1 MYKPTYKIYKSAF
14 LLKNIFLLNK
24 IKVREK
30 YMKELVNK
38 QRNFFNSNKTL
49 DYNFRLKQLKKL
61 YNIVCQNENL
71 ISEALYK
78 DLNKSESESYMTEIM
93 IIKKEIKYFISN
105 LKSLM
110 KPKKVAS
117 PITIFPS
124 SAFIYKE
131 PLGLSLIISPWNY
144 PIQLSLCPLATAIAA
159 GCCAILK
166 PSEYSTNSSNLLKN
180 IISKNFEEDYIAV
193 VTGGVSESTKL
204 LNEKFDKI
212 FFTGNSTVGKIVM
225 EKATKNL
232 TSVTLELGGKS
243 PCIVDES
250 ANIDITAKR
259 IIWGKLINAGQTC
272 VAPDYIFV
280 HSSIKDLL
288 IKKLIFYIE
297 KFYGNDLLNNPLYPK
312 IITKHHYDRAK
323 KLLDNETI
331 IFGGNFDD
339 EKLKI
344 EATLIDN
351 PQSDSPLLKEEI
363 FSPILPIIN
372 YDNLDNLI
380 LSLKEKEKSLALYI
394 FSNNKININKIITNI
409 SYGGGCVNDTIVH
422 LMPHNLPF
430 GGVGNS
436 GMGKYHGKAGFDDFS
451 NTKSIVKKPF
461 FLDLPF
467 KYPPYINK
475 IKLFKFFEKF

>member
-1 MYKPTYKIYKSAF
+1 
-14 LLKNIFLLNK
+14 
-24 IKVREK
+24 
-30 YMKELVNK
+30 
-38 QRNFFNSNKTL
+38 
-49 DYNFRLKQLKKL
+49 
-61 YNIVCQNENL
+61 
-71 ISEALYK
+71 
-78 DLNKSESESYMTEIM
+78 MTEVM

-110 KPKKVAS
+110 KPKKVTS

-159 GCCAILK
+159 GCCVILK
-166 PSEYSTNSSNLLKN
+166 PSEYSTNSSTLLEN
-180 IISKNFEEDYIAV
+180 IISKNFEEDYIKV

-204 LNEKFDKI
+204 LDEKFDKI

-225 EKATKNL
+225 EKAAKNL
-232 TSVTLELGGKS
+232 IPITLELGGKS
-243 PCIVDES
+243 PCIVDET
-250 ANIDITAKR
+250 ANIDVTAKR

-272 VAPDYIFV
+272 VAPDYILV
-280 HSSIKDLL
+280 HSLIKDKL
-288 IKKLIFYIE
+288 IEKLIFYIE
-297 KFYGNDLLNNPLYPK
+297 KFYGNNLLNNPLFPK
-312 IITKHHYDRAK
+312 IITKRHYDRAK
-323 KLLDNETI
+323 KLLNNEKI

-339 EKLKI
+339 ENLKI

-351 PQSDSPLLKEEI
+351 PQIDSPLLKEEI
-363 FSPILPIIN
+363 FAPILPIIN
-372 YDNLDNLI
+372 YDNLDSLI

-394 FSNNKININKIITNI
+394 FSNNKNNVDKIIANI
-409 SYGGGCVNDTIVH
+409 SYGGGCVNDTIIH

-436 GMGKYHGKAGFDDFS
+436 GMGKYHGKFGFDEFS